1 MVIPMSPPGHVFAF
15 SLLNRCFPG
24 AKPSGF
30 TMQRQDL
37 DEMLDLAT
45 QKAPARAVQVAVATA
60 AFLLVV
66 AAAIKGHERVHY
78 AHWIPNSY
86 SAVELLNSRGRARVV
101 RRMRL
106 KVEPNNRTWRRD
118 QEQ

>member
-1 MVIPMSPPGHVFAF
+1 MLRRPLFLRTPLAPEDWAMARQTATDLVWLIPYSIIMVIPMSPPGHVFAF

-66 AAAIKGHERVHY
+66 AAAIKGH
-78 AHWIPNSY
+78 
-86 SAVELLNSRGRARVV
+86 
-101 RRMRL
+101 
-106 KVEPNNRTWRRD
+106 
-118 QEQ
+118 